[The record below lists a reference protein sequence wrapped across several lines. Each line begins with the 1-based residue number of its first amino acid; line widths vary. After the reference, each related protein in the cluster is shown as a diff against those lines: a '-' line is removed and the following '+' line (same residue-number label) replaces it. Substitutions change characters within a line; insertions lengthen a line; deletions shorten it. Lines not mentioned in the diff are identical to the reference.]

1 MVFYSI
7 SSNKIS
13 FTSSRRIYKAGV
25 SNRRTVMICDDE
37 ADLLYL
43 FKAVLEPTYHVL
55 AVESGRGCIE
65 KFIDEKQKG
74 KKVDVLLLDYKLGD
88 MLGDVVACKIH
99 ELNGV
104 KTFLISAYELEQT
117 LVNRLMERR
126 CIVGVM
132 RKPLRMSAMVKE
144 VEKAVAAN

>member
-1 MVFYSI
+1 MPGR
-7 SSNKIS
+7 K
-13 FTSSRRIYKAGV
+13 
-25 SNRRTVMICDDE
+25 TVMVCDDE
-37 ADLLYL
+37 TDLLYL
-43 FKAVLEPTYHVL
+43 FKSALEPTYDVL

-65 KFIDEKQKG
+65 KFIEEKHKG

-104 KTFLISAYELEQT
+104 KTFLISAYELERS
-117 LVNRLMERR
+117 VINHLMERR

-132 RKPLRMSAMVKE
+132 RKPIRVSAMIKE
-144 VEKAVAAN
+144 LEKALDVK